1 MKKYKDLT
9 NEQKIR
15 YEYDNLIKYA
25 KNHIEEVEW
34 ELDRKEKTIEYLADM
49 YIDYRGSMGE
59 DIRTATREV
68 YKQLTETEKE
78 FLDKCPSEFLTRK
91 EQEDWFDN
99 YHDDL
104 IYYGP
109 DANTGYKNLMHW
121 TSKTIKD
128 LQLEGTQEGAAA

>member
-1 MKKYKDLT
+1 MVSAL
-9 NEQKIR
+9 QS
-15 YEYDNLIKYA
+15 L
-25 KNHIEEVEW
+25 IEEG
-34 ELDRKEKTIEYLADM
+34 KE
-49 YIDYRGSMGE
+49 S
-59 DIRTATREV
+59 
-68 YKQLTETEKE
+68 EKE